1 MDFLKLAEERYSV
14 RKYSSRPVE
23 KEKIEAILKAATLA
37 PTGCNNQPQRILVVD
52 DPSVL
57 EKIRKCTT
65 CQFGAPVTFVICYD
79 KDACWVNPEGNG
91 IGVTDASIVT
101 AYMQLAAADQGL
113 GTCWVAYFDAAKLVE
128 ELKIPSNFKPV
139 AVLPLGYAADDA
151 KPAHL
156 HFERRQSKEFTW
168 ENHF

>member
-1 MDFLKLAEERYSV
+1 MEFLKLSEMRYSV
-14 RKYSSRPVE
+14 RKYSARPVE
-23 KEKIEAILKAATLA
+23 KEKIEAILKAASLA

-52 DPSVL
+52 APEIL
-57 EKIRKCTT
+57 EKIRICTT

-101 AYMQLAAADQGL
+101 AYMQLEAAELGL
-113 GTCWVAYFDAAKLVE
+113 GTCWVAYFDAAKLVK
-128 ELKIPSNFKPV
+128 ELKIPKNL
-139 AVLPLGYAADDA
+139 LPLGYAADDA

-156 HFERRQSKEFTW
+156 HFERRPAEEFTW
-168 ENHF
+168 KNHF